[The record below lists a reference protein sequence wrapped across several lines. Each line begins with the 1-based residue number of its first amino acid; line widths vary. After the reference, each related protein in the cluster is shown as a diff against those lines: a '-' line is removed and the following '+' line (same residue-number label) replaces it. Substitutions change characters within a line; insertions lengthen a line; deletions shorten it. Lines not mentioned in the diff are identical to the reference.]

1 MTDLS
6 TIYRD
11 ADTLGV
17 PIYPY
22 DIGFADAAT
31 LEMGG
36 RYAVMVDPVRIRSI
50 SRIKGVLAHEL
61 GHCATGCTHR
71 VSSPYDLVARHEFKA
86 NRWAVEQYL
95 PFAQLREAV
104 AGGLTEPWQL
114 ADYFDL
120 PEEQIRWAL
129 TYYTEVRELSFN

>member
-11 ADTLGV
+11 ADRLGV

-36 RYAVMVDPVRIRSI
+36 RYAVMIDPARIRSI

-95 PFAQLREAV
+95 PFSQLNA
-104 AGGLTEPWQL
+104 AISGGLTEPWQL

-129 TYYTEVRELSFN
+129 EYYTQIRELRFD